1 VDIKKTRR
9 FETTDR
15 AHADLF
21 NIVIDQLNEND
32 ELLVKRAEEVDQ
44 KAKIY
49 TDEHASRKDNPHR
62 VTKEQLGLDQVDN
75 IKQASKIEFDSHLND
90 NLRHIISQERDKWNN
105 AQLFKITSD
114 TGIHKYNLTSGTFY
128 EALKDVGTGTFYG
141 TNAVEDS
148 PSNGSLRGMQLV
160 GQKGIGIGYAID
172 TLGNAWWFYYN
183 AAHTGIKWFPIES
196 TVNAQLKAD
205 KMLNDAKNYT
215 NNLEL
220 KLTDLTWLTPTFQNG
235 WGNYPAGSEDDK
247 KKYAVR
253 YAKDITGTVFVEGA
267 IAKGKYRVWYTCI
280 RTLPERLSGQSRR
293 NFQFGR
299 VWRLKWACPSTPQY
313 HRLQVSVNTDGRCR
327 SSKTAQ
333 IQVYPNEYISFRE
346 F

>member
-1 VDIKKTRR
+1 MDIKKTRR

-21 NIVIDQLNEND
+21 NIVIDQLNKND

-253 YAKDITGTVFVEGA
+253 YAKDITGTVYVEGA
-267 IAKGKYRVWYTCI
+267 ISGGSIGFGIPAF
-280 RTLPERLSGQSRR
+280 TLPEGYRPGR
-293 NFQFGR
+293 NFQWTG
-299 VWRLKWACPSTPQY
+299 VASQVGMQGVPQY
-313 HRLQVSVNTDGRCR
+313 HRLFVNTDGEVIIENC
-327 SSKTAQ
+327 SNK
-333 IQVYPNEYISFRE
+333 VYPNEYIALGFSFKAR
-346 F
+346 

>member
-1 VDIKKTRR
+1 MDIKKTRR

-32 ELLVKRAEEVDQ
+32 ELLVKRAEEVGQ

-220 KLTDLTWLTPTFQNG
+220 KLTDLTWLQRFKMAGEIILLEVRMIKRNMLSATP
-235 WGNYPAGSEDDK
+235 K
-247 KKYAVR
+247 
-253 YAKDITGTVFVEGA
+253 I
-267 IAKGKYRVWYTCI
+267 
-280 RTLPERLSGQSRR
+280 LPEQYMLKVQFPGEVSGLVYQHLLSLKATGQEEIF
-293 NFQFGR
+293 NGR
-299 VWRLKWACPSTPQY
+299 VWRPKWE
-313 HRLQVSVNTDGRCR
+313 CR
-327 SSKTAQ
+327 
-333 IQVYPNEYISFRE
+333 EYRNITGYLLTRME
-346 F
+346 K